1 MSNRDQNGNCYY
13 VYLYF
18 TSAGVNELSNDKTA
32 VDFVSIEYTVRLT
45 SFINVWS
52 ASLDILY
59 QSHHVEHFMA
69 QNTEYFGK

>member
-1 MSNRDQNGNCYY
+1 MTVFVFKLIFCSLILSSLDAFDNYN
-13 VYLYF
+13 YLYTF
-18 TSAGVNELSNDKTA
+18 FLVERVFL
-32 VDFVSIEYTVRLT
+32 
-45 SFINVWS
+45 NVWS